1 MTREAELLGRLL
13 GRVQRRLAVDRALR
27 WVARTAAVTAWSTL
41 GWALATMAV
50 PIRFP
55 IRAVVAVEA
64 AGLVAGLAL
73 LVRLRRPGMLAA
85 ARWTDRRLGLADR
98 LSTAVELLAAAPAAA
113 GPGGMARLQIADA
126 AEVAQGIVPRAA
138 APVAVPKES
147 WMIVACAVGLVLWA
161 QFLQGWTIPGW
172 PAARTAAVIHSEG
185 RALVT
190 IARQLDAAAQTR
202 GLPEARRTA
211 PQLRDLGR
219 RFLGA
224 RISREEAL
232 GLLGEATRRLETA
245 QNRIERRI
253 AAAGSR
259 GTSGARDARAPA
271 IPAGPERFQQAI
283 RELETLA
290 DALQSRSAPE
300 AREDLSRRLS
310 RLSESLDDM
319 NAPASSRRS
328 LEAARRDVELG
339 RLPAGATALGDAAAD
354 LRSLERMLGDA
365 QALGEAQRQVQT
377 SADRI
382 ARGGPLGG
390 SAATTE
396 PSPAEPVTAPAAA
409 GPNPVTPGAEAGAPP
424 PPGPNQGSLP
434 GEGRGP
440 APGAPT
446 RRPGV
451 TPIEK
456 HLTGRQGEGPAA
468 ARDLLA
474 PGRMGSPR
482 IPAAPVPADVA
493 HENDRALGQEPIPP
507 AYLTMIRRYFE
518 TLGTAAP

>member
-1 MTREAELLGRLL
+1 
-13 GRVQRRLAVDRALR
+13 
-27 WVARTAAVTAWSTL
+27 
-41 GWALATMAV
+41 
-50 PIRFP
+50 
-55 IRAVVAVEA
+55 
-64 AGLVAGLAL
+64 
-73 LVRLRRPGMLAA
+73 
-85 ARWTDRRLGLADR
+85 WTDRRLGLADR

-224 RISREEAL
+224 R
-232 GLLGEATRRLETA
+232 
-245 QNRIERRI
+245 
-253 AAAGSR
+253 
-259 GTSGARDARAPA
+259 DARAPA

-290 DALQSRSAPE
+290 DALQSLSAPE

-339 RLPAGATALGDAAAD
+339 RLPAG
-354 LRSLERMLGDA
+354 
-365 QALGEAQRQVQT
+365 
-377 SADRI
+377 
-382 ARGGPLGG
+382 
-390 SAATTE
+390 
-396 PSPAEPVTAPAAA
+396 
-409 GPNPVTPGAEAGAPP
+409 
-424 PPGPNQGSLP
+424 
-434 GEGRGP
+434 
-440 APGAPT
+440 
-446 RRPGV
+446 
-451 TPIEK
+451 
-456 HLTGRQGEGPAA
+456 
-468 ARDLLA
+468 
-474 PGRMGSPR
+474 
-482 IPAAPVPADVA
+482 
-493 HENDRALGQEPIPP
+493 
-507 AYLTMIRRYFE
+507 
-518 TLGTAAP
+518 